1 MNPSARL
8 ERRSL
13 SRVVRGAIADAV
25 TAGLDDLAATNQA
38 IVAVCSARQDMTTSD
53 AIKAVERLR
62 AD

>member
-1 MNPSARL
+1 MNPPTRL

-38 IVAVCSARQDMTTSD
+38 IVAVRSARRDMTASD

>member
-1 MNPSARL
+1 VNPPTRL

-38 IVAVCSARQDMTTSD
+38 IVAVRSARRDMTASD